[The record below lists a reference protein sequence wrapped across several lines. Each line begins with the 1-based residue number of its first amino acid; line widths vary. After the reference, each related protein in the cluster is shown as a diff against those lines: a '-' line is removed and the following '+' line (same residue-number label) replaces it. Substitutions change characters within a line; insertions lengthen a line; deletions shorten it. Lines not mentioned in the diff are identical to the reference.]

1 MRVLCGRV
9 PTLIVRIANNICRV
23 LAMVMQPNSVLGA
36 IADFSLFHLLSVDVD
51 LDNLAIE

>member
-1 MRVLCGRV
+1 
-9 PTLIVRIANNICRV
+9 
-23 LAMVMQPNSVLGA
+23 MVMQPNSVLGA

>member
-9 PTLIVRIANNICRV
+9 PTLLVRIANNIRRV